1 MTRLLN
7 LTAITLSL
15 LVITLFLYSAKTGYI
30 SNYKM
35 VIETENR
42 RAVIISYRGR
52 ITGLHT
58 QYNDDGEIKSIWR
71 ISSWQLLFGHQ
82 WVRIFETRELII
94 GQAADDNVSQEN
106 LLSQHLSFRFS
117 RLDRFGDTVYI
128 WDNHPVPTLYKG
140 TIEGQLILN

>member
-1 MTRLLN
+1 MTRLLKTTV
-7 LTAITLSL
+7 LILSL
-15 LVITLFLYSAKTGYI
+15 IMITLFLYSATTGYI
-30 SNYKM
+30 SDYKM
-35 VIETENR
+35 EIKTENR

-58 QYNDDGEIKSIWR
+58 QYNDDGVIESIWR

-82 WVRIFETRELII
+82 WIRIFETRELIK
-94 GQAADDNVSQEN
+94 GQESDDNVSQEN
-106 LLSQHLSFRFS
+106 LLSQHLWFRFS